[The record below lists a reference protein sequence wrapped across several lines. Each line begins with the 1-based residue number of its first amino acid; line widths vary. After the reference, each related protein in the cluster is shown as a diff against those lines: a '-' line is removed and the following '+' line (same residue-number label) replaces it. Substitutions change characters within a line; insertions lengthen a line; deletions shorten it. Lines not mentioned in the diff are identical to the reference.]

1 VAVARPARRGWR
13 LSLLAA
19 VLLASC
25 SAGDDSLVGRVS
37 GPEQGAASVALR
49 VVPGA
54 PSGSAVEE
62 GFIDA
67 HSYMDVSFAR
77 SGEIIEMAVQVGDTV
92 RRGQL
97 LGVLESESLGQ
108 RLAVARSQRT
118 RARRSLPAA
127 RFTRGGRPPAYLE
140 KSARAR
146 RAQITGLTSKQNA
159 DLRRLRRAVKEG
171 GQEEATRVAISI
183 LEKRSRKPS
192 TATAERLARDR
203 HTQRLYDD
211 LVDKVGNLQAT
222 IDASRLI
229 SPADGVV
236 VQVNAFVGDNWN
248 TRNRVSTFRLM
259 DARRLVIW
267 SLVPDKLAR
276 TLVPGMTVFAQLP
289 NEDGTSLGPVV
300 RAELD
305 MVDVTQIES
314 VRDDGELELLRQV
327 RVALPAR
334 LPTAAEV
341 GDDALVAFPR

>member
-1 VAVARPARRGWR
+1 V
-13 LSLLAA
+13 LLAA
-19 VLLASC
+19 ALLASC
-25 SAGDDSLVGRVS
+25 SGAGDATLGRVS
-37 GPEQGAASVALR
+37 GVDEGASAVALR

-54 PSGSAVEE
+54 PSGSAVAE
-62 GFIDA
+62 GLIDA
-67 HSYMDVSFAR
+67 ASYLELSFAR
-77 SGEIIEMAVQVGDTV
+77 SGEIIEMAAQVGDTV

-97 LGVLESESLGQ
+97 LGVLESESLEEK
-108 RLAVARSQRT
+108 LAVAQSQRT

-127 RFTRGGRPPAYLE
+127 RFTRGERPPAYLE
-140 KSARAR
+140 RSARAR
-146 RAQITGLTSKQNA
+146 RAELTGLSSKQKA
-159 DLRRLRRAVKEG
+159 DLGRLRRAVKEG

-183 LEKRSRKPS
+183 LEKRGRKPS
-192 TATAERLARDR
+192 TRTAERVARDR

-211 LVDKVGNLQAT
+211 LVDKVGNLEAT

-248 TRNRVSTFRLM
+248 PRNREATFRLM

-267 SLVPDKLAR
+267 VLVPDKLAS
-276 TLVPGMTVFAQLP
+276 TLVEGMTVFAQIP
-289 NEDGTSLGPVV
+289 NEDGISLGPVV
-300 RAELD
+300 RATLD
-305 MVDVTQIES
+305 VVDVTQVES

-334 LPTAAEV
+334 LPTAAGV